1 MANTYIGIASTQRE
15 TFENV
20 EEDDLILYTSEP
32 AKLQLGTQ
40 SNVQSKIQISSS
52 NVIIAD
58 DVYFNKSIFINEGLD
73 VTGSAIIYNDLLV
86 KGNLLTQRDI
96 TLVGN
101 QIAQGASYCNGD
113 LFVINDSDTQASSN
127 ATIFLKSHYGMP
139 MVSMQQVKTL
149 STIPFKLYQASN
161 GEGYVE
167 NSQNIYFKN
176 TSNVY
181 ATFSNNG
188 FISFGGTVPKTKLD
202 IYNGNINSDNLMRLK
217 KSITSSNSI
226 DVKINWTGTVSG
238 AQNCVVLETTQQLN
252 STLKHGTRIQKHH
265 LILGSNYNV
274 ISQVACA
281 FGDIEAYTGLL
292 VTASNSGGNTSTF
305 RSQISSFSNT
315 AGGSIL
321 HEMDVN
327 ILIAPQ
333 TMGHVWLS

>member
-1 MANTYIGIASTQRE
+1 MANTYIGIASTQGE
-15 TFENV
+15 TFENTD
-20 EEDDLILYTSEP
+20 EDDLILYTSEP

-40 SNVQSKIQISSS
+40 SNVRSKIQISAS
-52 NVIIAD
+52 NVIISD
-58 DVYFNKSIFINEGLD
+58 DVYFDNGIFIKEGLG
-73 VTGSAIIYNDLLV
+73 VTGSAIIYSDLVV

-113 LFVINDSDTQASSN
+113 LFVINDSSTQASSN
-127 ATIFLKSHYGMP
+127 ATIFLKSQYGVP
-139 MVSMQQVKTL
+139 IVSMQQTQTL
-149 STIPFKLYQASN
+149 TTIPFKLYQASN

-188 FISFGGTVPKTKLD
+188 YISFGGTVPKTKLD
-202 IYNGNINSDNLMRLK
+202 IYDGTINAGNLMRLK
-217 KSITSSNSI
+217 KSVTSSNYI
-226 DVKINWTGTVSG
+226 DIKINWTGTVSG

-252 STLKHGTRIQKHH
+252 STLKHGTRIQKHN

-274 ISQVACA
+274 VPQVACA
-281 FGDIEAYTGLL
+281 FGDIDAYTSLL
-292 VTASNSGGNTSTF
+292 ITSSNSGGNTSTF
-305 RSQISSFSNT
+305 RSQISSLSNT
-315 AGGSIL
+315 VGGSIL

>member
-1 MANTYIGIASTQRE
+1 MANTYIGIASTQGE

-40 SNVQSKIQISSS
+40 SNVQSKIQISAS
-52 NVIIAD
+52 NVIVAD
-58 DVYFNKSIFINEGLD
+58 DVYFDKSIFINEGLD
-73 VTGSAIIYNDLLV
+73 VTGSAVIYNDLLV

-113 LFVINDSDTQASSN
+113 LSVINDSATQASSN
-127 ATIFLKSHYGMP
+127 ATIYLKSKYGVP

-149 STIPFKLYQASN
+149 STIPFKIYQTSN

-167 NSQNIYFKN
+167 NSQNVYFRN

-202 IYNGNINSDNLMRLK
+202 IYNGTINSDNLMRLK
-217 KSITSSNSI
+217 KSVTSSNAI
-226 DVKINWTGTVSG
+226 DVKINWTGPVSG
-238 AQNCVVLETTQQLN
+238 AQNCVVLETTQQIN
-252 STLKHGTRIQKHH
+252 STAKHGTRIQKHH

-274 ISQVACA
+274 ISQVACGI
-281 FGDIEAYTGLL
+281 GDIEAYTSLL

-305 RSQISSFSNT
+305 RSQVSSF
-315 AGGSIL
+315 AGGNIL